1 MIQKEEYKQARE
13 TVEKYE
19 KQLNLSVVSGSTC
32 WIMHRTT
39 DNLIFVTTDEDYA
52 KRQYES
58 GDYIMRQSQIYDP
71 M

>member
-1 MIQKEEYKQARE
+1 MIQKEKYKQARE
-13 TVEKYE
+13 KVNKYE

-39 DNLIFVTTDEDYA
+39 DDLIFVTTDEEYA

-58 GDYIMRQSQIYDP
+58 GDYIMRQSKIFDP
-71 M
+71 L

>member
-58 GDYIMRQSQIYDP
+58 GDYIMRQSQIFDP

>member
-1 MIQKEEYKQARE
+1 MIQKEEYKQARK
-13 TVEKYE
+13 TVNEYE

-39 DNLIFVTTDEDYA
+39 DNFIFVTTDEEYA
-52 KRQYES
+52 NRQYES
-58 GDYIMRQSQIYDP
+58 GDYTLRQSQIFDP

>member
-13 TVEKYE
+13 TIKKYE

-39 DNLIFVTTDEDYA
+39 DDLIFVTTDEEYA
-52 KRQYES
+52 NRQYES
-58 GDYIMRQSQIYDP
+58 GEYIMRQSKIIDSI
-71 M
+71 

>member
-1 MIQKEEYKQARE
+1 VIQKEEYKQARE
-13 TVEKYE
+13 TVENYE
-19 KQLNLSVVSGSTC
+19 KQLNLSDVSGSPC

-58 GDYIMRQSQIYDP
+58 GDYIMKQSQIFDP